1 MFLCLSQVVT
11 DLCSEWHI
19 LWMDDTD
26 ICQSKFSTRAQAV
39 MVIKGILAGSI
50 EASQGCTQGAIVQ
63 RREIAG
69 HMFASLG

>member
-1 MFLCLSQVVT
+1 MIQET
-11 DLCSEWHI
+11 MMTWIHTIDLI
-19 LWMDDTD
+19 
-26 ICQSKFSTRAQAV
+26 KAV